1 MLEQLRQDAAAEGLD
16 IRVEKLDVTCRDNV
30 KEVAAKLDRVDVL
43 FNCAGY
49 KALRIHASQLARL
62 LWSSSWLAIVENIA
76 DDSFAAL
83 IINVFSYVHQGS
95 IFECNDDV
103 FQRSWDINVRSM
115 FWMVQVW
122 IQDVI
127 TV

>member
-1 MLEQLRQDAAAEGLD
+1 M
-16 IRVEKLDVTCRDNV
+16 IFFVM
-30 KEVAAKLDRVDVL
+30 
-43 FNCAGY
+43 
-49 KALRIHASQLARL
+49 
-62 LWSSSWLAIVENIA
+62 AILENIA